1 MSKSDSVLDHI
12 ALVIRRSDSFSAADD
27 NCIRLIAEAATW
39 FSVPGGT
46 PLFCQG
52 DPSDAM
58 YIVISGLFGAYVRNE
73 AGHET
78 LVGRIGPGDVV
89 GEMGCVTG
97 EARSAT
103 IRALRTSEVVAVSRD
118 TLENLP
124 RSYPVVLLSLC
135 RTVIRRLRSAQ
146 ERKAA
151 NFRPRAYCLLPHTE
165 ADDAHKFAVDFAAA
179 LATLGP
185 TFLVTKD
192 KHLGHTADKL
202 SALEAAH
209 DCVVYLA
216 ERGQTPWSRLCLR
229 QADTVLI
236 VTRGADTPSPSIH

>member
-78 LVGRIGPGDVV
+78 LVGRIGPG
-89 GEMGCVTG
+89 MS
-97 EARSAT
+97 SA
-103 IRALRTSEVVAVSRD
+103 
-118 TLENLP
+118 
-124 RSYPVVLLSLC
+124 
-135 RTVIRRLRSAQ
+135 
-146 ERKAA
+146 KWAA
-151 NFRPRAYCLLPHTE
+151 
-165 ADDAHKFAVDFAAA
+165 
-179 LATLGP
+179 
-185 TFLVTKD
+185 
-192 KHLGHTADKL
+192 
-202 SALEAAH
+202 
-209 DCVVYLA
+209 
-216 ERGQTPWSRLCLR
+216 
-229 QADTVLI
+229 
-236 VTRGADTPSPSIH
+236 